1 MPAGPRQ
8 PLLRRGAHGR
18 AGRPR
23 PAGPSRRHLHGG
35 LAPRAFPARRRHIAP
50 PRRGGVPPCRPS
62 PCSPAPAR
70 SPRSGRRGCTP
81 PWRRG
86 RAGGAGSP
94 SGPRAPA
101 QRCRRSHLHAAR
113 DAAHVTPGGAGR
125 AARPLSSGRYGA
137 TVRPP
142 AGTAHWKRQWSD
154 GGEAGAPAGR
164 AAFPR
169 GEYGAARWPAGRLR
183 WRHGSGLDVPGS
195 GSGVRRAQV
204 SLKTAYF
211 QKRLRAPTL
220 ICQGSSVALDP
231 RRTGRKR
238 VNFQWGEFI

>member
-1 MPAGPRQ
+1 MPAGPRP
-8 PLLRRGAHGR
+8 PLLLRGAHGR

-35 LAPRAFPARRRHIAP
+35 LAPHADPTRSRHIAP

-86 RAGGAGSP
+86 RAGGTGSP

-101 QRCRRSHLHAAR
+101 RRCRRSHLHAAR

-125 AARPLSSGRYGA
+125 TARPLSFGRYGA
-137 TVRPP
+137 SVGRP
-142 AGTAHWKRQWSD
+142 AGTARWER
-154 GGEAGAPAGR
+154 GGER
-164 AAFPR
+164 AARPPPRPAPPPFPGLGTGLPGGR
-169 GEYGAARWPAGRLR
+169 QGGCAGVAALG
-183 WRHGSGLDVPGS
+183 
-195 GSGVRRAQV
+195 
-204 SLKTAYF
+204 
-211 QKRLRAPTL
+211 
-220 ICQGSSVALDP
+220 
-231 RRTGRKR
+231 
-238 VNFQWGEFI
+238 